1 VAGAEQDEHSRFDR
15 TAGMLGMRVLC
26 VGCVVVLWVAKSA
39 DCVEI
44 GTEGV
49 LVAVERRLR
58 TRDAAVKAKQG
69 FFLFLAGCSGGA
81 QGRCWQN
88 FEVLSKSCAVVAL
101 DVLSKKGVFYWVLQ
115 RDALRSRA
123 GV

>member
-1 VAGAEQDEHSRFDR
+1 MAGAEQDEHSRFDR
-15 TAGMLGMRVLC
+15 TAGMLGMRVLG

-39 DCVEI
+39 ECVEI

-49 LVAVERRLR
+49 LVAVERRLK

-69 FFLFLAGCSGGA
+69 FFLFLDGCSGGA

-88 FEVLSKSCAVVAL
+88 FEVLPVVVL